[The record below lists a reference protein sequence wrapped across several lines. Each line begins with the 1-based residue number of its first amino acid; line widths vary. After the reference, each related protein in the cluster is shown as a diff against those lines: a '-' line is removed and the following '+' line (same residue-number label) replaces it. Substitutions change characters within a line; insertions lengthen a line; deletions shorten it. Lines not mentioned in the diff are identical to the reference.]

1 MKKFAALLLAV
12 MMLVFLVS
20 CGGGESKGA
29 EYVGKYNCV
38 WANVLDVELT
48 GEDVP
53 VKSLELKADGKCV
66 WTADDGTESEYD
78 YEVDGTTLKI
88 SSYGLD
94 YATGTVADG
103 KIDIPDWMG
112 LGFAYKFEKAN

>member
-1 MKKFAALLLAV
+1 MKRFAALLLAV

-20 CGGGESKGA
+20 CGGGKDA
-29 EYVGKYNCV
+29 EYVGTYNCV

-53 VKSLELKADGKCV
+53 VKTLELKADGKCV
-66 WTADDGTESEYD
+66 WTPDDGTASEYD

-88 SSYGLD
+88 SSYGVD
-94 YATGTVADG
+94 YATGTIEG
-103 KIDIPDWMG
+103 GNIDIPDWLG
-112 LGFAYKFEKAN
+112 LGFSYKFEKAN